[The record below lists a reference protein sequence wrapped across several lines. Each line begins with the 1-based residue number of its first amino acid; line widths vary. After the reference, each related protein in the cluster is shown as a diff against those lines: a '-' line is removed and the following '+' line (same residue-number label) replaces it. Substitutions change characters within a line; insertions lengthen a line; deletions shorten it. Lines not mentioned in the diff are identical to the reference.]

1 MGAYHDGMVTL
12 EQLRHFLAVVEWG
25 TLTAAAD
32 ELHVT
37 QPALS
42 RSMQRLERAFPLPLF
57 ERSANSI
64 VVTEVGEMVARHAR
78 VVLDQVQAMT
88 DEVAAIER
96 RQRTIDVISCAPLP
110 LWRLLPRIEQA
121 LPGVTITS
129 RLAGLTEVEGA
140 LASGEA
146 QLGITTTPPS
156 SPQAGFR
163 CGAEHLRLSVPPAH
177 PAATSKGLSLR
188 ELDGETM
195 LLHSQI
201 GFWADLVRE
210 RMPRAKFLVQ
220 NPEALTEIVRQ
231 SSLPVFTTDVVGGD
245 SSDDHRVS
253 VPITDDEANPT
264 YWCHLG
270 PGRHPALVGLV
281 AAIGLRGLW

>member
-1 MGAYHDGMVTL
+1 MVTL

-57 ERSANSI
+57 ERSANTLM
-64 VVTEVGEMVARHAR
+64 VTDVGQTVAKHAR
-78 VVLDQVQAMT
+78 SVLDQVQAMT

-96 RQRTIDVISCAPLP
+96 RQRTIDVVSCAPIP

-121 LPGVTITS
+121 LPGMTIAS
-129 RLAGLTEVEGA
+129 RLTGVAEVEQA

-146 QLGITTTPPS
+146 QLGITITPPARS
-156 SPQAGFR
+156 EAGFR
-163 CGAEHLRLSVPPAH
+163 CGAEHLQLSVPPAH
-177 PAATSKGLSLR
+177 PAATRKELWLR

-210 RMPRAKFLVQ
+210 RMPRANFLVQ
-220 NPEALTEIVRQ
+220 DPQALATLVRQ
-231 SSLPVFTTDVVGGD
+231 SSLPVFITDIVGGEAA
-245 SSDDHRVS
+245 DDHRVR
-253 VPITDDEANPT
+253 VPIRDAEANPT

-270 PGRHPALVGLV
+270 RGHNPALETL
-281 AAIGLRGLW
+281 AASIGRRGLW